1 GPHARVAA
9 IVPAG
14 DEGPDPLVQLGH
26 RNDVGPM
33 QGLAF
38 DEPEPRLMSTT
49 DEYWANAMLAHQ
61 PSSTTR
67 PSSA

>member
-1 GPHARVAA
+1 MVAGWRFQDLGAGSGPHARVAA

-14 DEGPDPLVQLGH
+14 DAGPDPLVRLGH
-26 RNDVGPM
+26 RNDDGPM

-49 DEYWANAMLAHQ
+49 DEY
-61 PSSTTR
+61 
-67 PSSA
+67 